1 MAMNKTETSL
11 FIKDNTNYF
20 GPFVAITILFFL
32 WGIAHGMLDTL
43 DKNFQLMLHLKKWQS
58 SFIQFS
64 LYGAYFAMAIPAGM
78 FMRKYGYKKGII
90 FGLLLFASGALIASA
105 TASLQSFI
113 LFLICLLI
121 VGAGLATLETAANPY
136 TTKLGPP
143 ETAERRINFSQ
154 SFNGLAWVIGP
165 LIALYI
171 YGNENHAEG
180 KKMISIILP
189 FAIIGFVVLLV
200 AFVFTRLKLPEIT
213 EEDENMAH
221 GAIVP
226 ASEPG
231 TQITDATDP
240 RYISRKPLWK
250 NRHFKLGFAAQAC
263 YVAAQTGVFSFL
275 INFVTDPNM
284 DPHFEVKNA
293 PYFLSFGFLL
303 FMIGRIS
310 GSALMKYFK
319 PTRMLAL
326 YSLII
331 CILLP
336 IVAAELGWLS
346 LIALYGVFFFMSI
359 MFPTIF
365 ALAIKSLGSQTKRGA
380 SFLVMAVAGGAVFP
394 PLMGAVADSYGMS
407 LGFLVPIPLFAFI
420 VYYAV
425 NGYRI
430 NAGNK
435 YDNTDIRTVNVENA
449 IVK

>member
-1 MAMNKTETSL
+1 MKKTGTSL
-11 FIKDNTNYF
+11 FVKDNVNYF

-64 LYGAYFAMAIPAGM
+64 LYGAYFGMAIPAGM

-154 SFNGLAWVIGP
+154 SFNGLAWMIGP

-189 FAIIGFVVLLV
+189 FAIIGLVVLTV
-200 AFVFTRLKLPEIT
+200 AFVFMRLKLPEIT

-226 ASEPG
+226 AEEPG
-231 TQITDATDP
+231 TQITDVTDP

-319 PTRMLAL
+319 PTKMLAL

-336 IVAAELGWLS
+336 FVAAELGWAS

-365 ALAIKSLGSQTKRGA
+365 ALAIKSLGTQTKRGA

-394 PLMGAVADSYGMS
+394 PLMGAVADSYGMA

-420 VYYAV
+420 LYYAV
-425 NGYRI
+425 NGFKIKGESVYEGTNVRTLSI
-430 NAGNK
+430 KNA
-435 YDNTDIRTVNVENA
+435 A
-449 IVK
+449 VK

>member
-1 MAMNKTETSL
+1 MNKPKKSL
-11 FIKDNTNYF
+11 FIKNGVNYF

-43 DKNFQLMLHLKKWQS
+43 DKNFQVMLHLEKWQS

-64 LYGAYFAMAIPAGM
+64 LYGAYFGMAIPAGL
-78 FMRKYGYKKGII
+78 FMKKHGYKKGII
-90 FGLLLFASGALIASA
+90 FGLVLFASGALIAA
-105 TASLQSFI
+105 GTAPLQSFI

-121 VGAGLATLETAANPY
+121 IGAGLATLETAANPY

-189 FAIIGFVVLLV
+189 FAIIGLVVLLV
-200 AFVFTRLKLPEIT
+200 AFIFTRLRLPEIT

-231 TQITDATDP
+231 DLITDVTDP
-240 RYISRKPLWK
+240 RYISKKPLWQNK
-250 NRHFKLGFAAQAC
+250 HFKLGIAAQAC

-275 INFVTDPNM
+275 INFVTDHDMN
-284 DPHFEVKNA
+284 PHFEVKDA

-326 YSLII
+326 YSLIV
-331 CILLP
+331 CLLLP
-336 IVAAELGWLS
+336 VVSLEFGWTS
-346 LIALYGVFFFMSI
+346 LIALYGVFFFMSL

-365 ALAIKSLGSQTKRGA
+365 ALAIKSLGNHTKEGA
-380 SFLVMAVAGGAVFP
+380 SFLVMAVAGGAIFP
-394 PLMGAVADSYGMS
+394 PLMGAVADAYGMS

-420 VYYAV
+420 LYYAV
-425 NGYRI
+425 KGYKI
-430 NAGNK
+430 EPDNN
-435 YDNTDIRTVNVENA
+435 YDGQKVKELLKSENVA
-449 IVK
+449 IK

>member
-1 MAMNKTETSL
+1 MPKMKKTRTL
-11 FIKDNTNYF
+11 FVKNGVNYF
-20 GPFVAITILFFL
+20 GPFVAITTLFFL

-43 DKNFQLMLHLKKWQS
+43 DKNFQMMLHLEKWQS

-64 LYGAYFAMAIPAGM
+64 LYGAYFGMAIPAGL

-90 FGLLLFASGALIASA
+90 FGLMLFASGALIAA
-105 TASLQSFI
+105 GTAPLQSFI

-121 VGAGLATLETAANPY
+121 IGCGLATLETAANPY

-171 YGNENHAEG
+171 YGNQSHVEG
-180 KKMISIILP
+180 QKMISIVLP
-189 FAIIGFVVLLV
+189 FAIIGLLV
-200 AFVFTRLKLPEIT
+200 LVVALVFTRLKLPEIT

-226 ASEPG
+226 SAEPG
-231 TQITDATDP
+231 EIITDVADP
-240 RYISRKPLWK
+240 RYISKKPLWK
-250 NRHFKLGFAAQAC
+250 NRHFKLGVVAQAC

-275 INFVTDPNM
+275 INFVTDHDM
-284 DPHFEVKNA
+284 HPHFDVENA

-326 YSLII
+326 YSLVI

-336 IVAAELGWLS
+336 IVATEFGWLS
-346 LIALYGVFFFMSI
+346 LISLYGVFFFMSI

-365 ALAIKSLGSQTKRGA
+365 ALAIKSLGTQTKRGA
-380 SFLVMAVAGGAVFP
+380 SFLVMSVAGGAVFP
-394 PLMGAVADSYGMS
+394 PLMGAVADAYGMS

-420 VYYAV
+420 FYYAV
-425 NGYRI
+425 KGHKIIAENDHHEVNSKVFSI
-430 NAGNK
+430 E
-435 YDNTDIRTVNVENA
+435 NTVM
-449 IVK
+449 K

>member
-1 MAMNKTETSL
+1 MNKPKKSL
-11 FIKDNTNYF
+11 FIKNGVNYF

-43 DKNFQLMLHLKKWQS
+43 DKNFQLMLHLEKWQS

-64 LYGAYFAMAIPAGM
+64 LYGAYFGMAIPAGL
-78 FMRKYGYKKGII
+78 FMKKHGYKKGII
-90 FGLLLFASGALIASA
+90 FGLILFASGALIAA
-105 TASLQSFI
+105 GTAPLQSFI

-121 VGAGLATLETAANPY
+121 IGAGLATLETAANPY

-171 YGNENHAEG
+171 YGNENHTEG

-189 FAIIGFVVLLV
+189 FAIIGLVVLAV
-200 AFVFTRLKLPEIT
+200 ALVFTRLRLPEIT

-231 TQITDATDP
+231 DIITDVTDP
-240 RYISRKPLWK
+240 GYISKKPLWQNK
-250 NRHFKLGFAAQAC
+250 HFKLGIAAQAC

-275 INFVTDPNM
+275 INFVTDHDM
-284 DPHFEVKNA
+284 HPHFEVKDA

-326 YSLII
+326 YSLIV
-331 CILLP
+331 CLLLP
-336 IVAAELGWLS
+336 VVSLEFGWTS
-346 LIALYGVFFFMSI
+346 LVALYGVFFFMSL

-365 ALAIKSLGSQTKRGA
+365 ALAIKSLGNHTKEGA
-380 SFLVMAVAGGAVFP
+380 SFLVMAVAGGAIFP
-394 PLMGAVADSYGMS
+394 PLMGAVADAYGMS

-420 VYYAV
+420 LYYAV
-425 NGYRI
+425 KGHKIEADN
-430 NAGNK
+430 N
-435 YDNTDIRTVNVENA
+435 YDGQKVKELLKSKNVA
-449 IVK
+449 IK

>member
-1 MAMNKTETSL
+1 MKKEKSTL
-11 FIKDNTNYF
+11 FIKNGVNYF
-20 GPFVAITILFFL
+20 GPFVAITTLFFL

-43 DKNFQLMLHLKKWQS
+43 DKNFQMMLHLEKWQS

-64 LYGAYFAMAIPAGM
+64 LYGAYFGMAIPAGL
-78 FMRKYGYKKGII
+78 FMRKHGYKKGII
-90 FGLLLFASGALIASA
+90 FGLILFASGALLAA
-105 TASLQSFI
+105 GTAPLQSFI

-121 VGAGLATLETAANPY
+121 IGAGLATLETAANPY

-171 YGNENHAEG
+171 YGNQSHVEG
-180 KKMISIILP
+180 KKMISIVLP
-189 FAIIGFVVLLV
+189 FAIIGLVVLAV

-213 EEDENMAH
+213 EEDENIAH

-226 ASEPG
+226 AAEPG
-231 TQITDATDP
+231 DLITDVTDP
-240 RYISRKPLWK
+240 RYISKKPLWK
-250 NRHFKLGFAAQAC
+250 NRHFKLGFVAQAC

-275 INFVTDPNM
+275 INFVTDHDM
-284 DPHFEVKNA
+284 DPHFDVELA

-310 GSALMKYFK
+310 GSAMMKYFQ

-326 YSLII
+326 YSLLV
-331 CILLP
+331 CLLLP
-336 IVAAELGWLS
+336 VVGLEFGWTSIVA
-346 LIALYGVFFFMSI
+346 LYAVFFLMSI

-365 ALAIKSLGSQTKRGA
+365 ALAIKSLGKHTKEGA

-394 PLMGAVADSYGMS
+394 PLMGAVADVYGMS
-407 LGFLVPIPLFAFI
+407 VGFLVPIPLFAFI
-420 VYYAV
+420 LYYAV
-425 NGYRI
+425 EGFKI
-430 NAGNK
+430 MPDAEIAVVNK
-435 YDNTDIRTVNVENA
+435 SNLKAENK
-449 IVK
+449 VTG

>member
-1 MAMNKTETSL
+1 MQMKKTETSL
-11 FIKDNTNYF
+11 FVKGSVNYF
-20 GPFVAITILFFL
+20 GPFVAITTLFFL

-43 DKNFQLMLHLKKWQS
+43 DKNFQMMLHLKKWQS

-64 LYGAYFAMAIPAGM
+64 LYGAYFGMAIPAGL
-78 FMRKYGYKKGII
+78 FIKKHGYKKGII
-90 FGLLLFASGALIASA
+90 LGLLLFAAGALIASA
-105 TASLQSFI
+105 TAPFQSFI

-121 VGAGLATLETAANPY
+121 IGAGLATLETAANPY

-143 ETAERRINFSQ
+143 LTAERRINFSQ

-171 YGNENHAEG
+171 YGNESHVEG
-180 KKMISIILP
+180 KKMISIIFP
-189 FAIIGFVVLLV
+189 FAIIGLIVLV
-200 AFVFTRLKLPEIT
+200 IAFVFMRLRLPEIT

-231 TQITDATDP
+231 DEIPDVTDP
-240 RYISRKPLWK
+240 RYISRKPLWQ
-250 NRHFKLGFAAQAC
+250 NTHFKMGFAAQAC

-275 INFVTDPNM
+275 INFVTDRNM
-284 DPHFEVKNA
+284 HPHFEVKNA

-326 YSLII
+326 YSLMI
-331 CILLP
+331 CLLLP
-336 IVAAELGWLS
+336 IVAAEFGWLS

-365 ALAIKSLGSQTKRGA
+365 ALAIKSLGKHTKKGA

-394 PLMGAVADSYGMS
+394 PLMGAVADAYGMA

-420 VYYAV
+420 LYYALS
-425 NGYRI
+425 GYKI
-430 NAGNK
+430 KAGND
-435 YDNTDIRTVNVENA
+435 YDKTNSRTLRIKNA
-449 IVK
+449 EIK